1 MSDSFDIVIDGGTST
16 FNITLVNAVT
26 SSSATIE
33 AGGRFTFDGTGGD
46 TYLTYNAGTARLELY
61 VDGVMVQEW

>member
-1 MSDSFDIVIDGGTST
+1 MSDSFNVTVDGGTST

-26 SSSATIE
+26 SSSASIE
-33 AGGRFTFDGTGGD
+33 AGGRFTFDGAGGD
-46 TYLTYNAGTARLELY
+46 TYLTYNAGSARLELW